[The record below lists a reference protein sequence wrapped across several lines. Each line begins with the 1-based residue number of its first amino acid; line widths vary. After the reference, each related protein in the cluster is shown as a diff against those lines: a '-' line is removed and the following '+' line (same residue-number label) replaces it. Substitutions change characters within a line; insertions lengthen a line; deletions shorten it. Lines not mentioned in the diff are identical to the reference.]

1 MELGNFTPPERGGDR
16 LPAKEAV
23 DRPLVVL
30 VREHRTG
37 IVTQYRPDGANGV
50 VCDVADTN
58 TNSVWLDV
66 LWMNGAV
73 VDNLA
78 PYVGQAVPIKL
89 TWTPSARGGNAFIGV
104 QALDGAELATAQQW
118 ASANPNRF
126 DSERHQR
133 GTGTSGEQQ
142 QPAAT
147 APAAAPAA
155 APAENTT
162 TGPTGAADP
171 NDPAVQALLQQ
182 INAGQQPPAAS

>member
-1 MELGNFTPPERGGDR
+1 MELTGFTPPERGGDR

-37 IVTQYRPDGANGV
+37 IVTQFKPDGAAGV

-58 TNSVWLDV
+58 SDSVWLDV

-78 PYVGQAVPIKL
+78 PYLGQAVPIKL

-104 QALDGAELATAQQW
+104 QGLDGPELATAQQW
-118 ASANPNRF
+118 ASNNSARF

-133 GTGTSGEQQ
+133 GTGQQPTPQ
-142 QPAAT
+142 QPAAQQP
-147 APAAAPAA
+147 APAPADA
-155 APAENTT
+155 SSANGST
-162 TGPTGAADP
+162 AADP
-171 NDPAVQALLQQ
+171 NDPSVQALLQQ
-182 INAGQQPPAAS
+182 INAGQQPPAAG